1 MMRID
6 VEQAPNG
13 RVVVRPFGS
22 IDAVTAADLKTSLKQ
37 AALGGS
43 KQVIVDLGAVD
54 FIDSSGLSALI
65 SGLKA
70 LRQNGG
76 GLSLSGPNP
85 QAMTALRLTMLDRVF
100 AVFPSLDAALK

>member
-1 MMRID
+1 MMKIE

-13 RVVVRPFGS
+13 RLVVRPFGS
-22 IDAVTAADLKTSLKQ
+22 IDAVTAGDLKTSLKQ

-70 LRQNGG
+70 LRQNNG
-76 GLSLSGPNP
+76 GLSLCRPNP

-100 AVFPSLDAALK
+100 AIFPSLDAALE